1 MPSIQDTIYPR
12 IKHNLSTEDLRSVY
26 TPTRSEI
33 EWTSMKTKGTLQQLA
48 LLILLKTV
56 QNLGFFTR
64 ISDIPP
70 IIIKHIAQSAQL
82 PIPNETEWEAYSKTR
97 TIKRHYHFTRQ
108 YLKIQQFDHNA
119 RQIMLDTMKHV
130 AGSKDDPADLINAAI
145 EELIHQRYE
154 LPVYTTFKE
163 AANEIRHNS
172 YRFIYE
178 QVYESLHEQQLQQ
191 IGCLFQTG
199 PDTFYS
205 PWNRLKEDAKRASL
219 FHLKELIL
227 HYVFLVT

>member
-33 EWTSMKTKGTLQQLA
+33 EWTSMKTKGTLQQLV

-82 PIPNETEWEAYSKTR
+82 PIAIKTEWEAYSKAP
-97 TIKRHYHFTRQ
+97 Q
-108 YLKIQQFDHNA
+108 
-119 RQIMLDTMKHV
+119 
-130 AGSKDDPADLINAAI
+130 
-145 EELIHQRYE
+145 
-154 LPVYTTFKE
+154 
-163 AANEIRHNS
+163 
-172 YRFIYE
+172 
-178 QVYESLHEQQLQQ
+178 SL
-191 IGCLFQTG
+191 G
-199 PDTFYS
+199 
-205 PWNRLKEDAKRASL
+205 
-219 FHLKELIL
+219 
-227 HYVFLVT
+227 